1 MDISNQYQVE
11 FTDECKR
18 EIRKIYNLD
27 PSILYIKKF
36 IGNKIYN
43 YIKEDL
49 YAEEAAQNLMIKI
62 EEFTSNLSYAPR
74 IYAEIDKYKGTDR
87 IYRRMVINSYV
98 ILYTID
104 EENKKVYVSH
114 MYYSGSDYINKI

>member
-18 EIRKIYNLD
+18 AIR
-27 PSILYIKKF
+27 
-36 IGNKIYN
+36 KIYN
-43 YIKEDL
+43 YIKEEL

>member
-18 EIRKIYNLD
+18 EIR
-27 PSILYIKKF
+27 
-36 IGNKIYN
+36 KIYN

-62 EEFTSNLSYAPR
+62 EEFTS
-74 IYAEIDKYKGTDR
+74 IDKYKGTDR